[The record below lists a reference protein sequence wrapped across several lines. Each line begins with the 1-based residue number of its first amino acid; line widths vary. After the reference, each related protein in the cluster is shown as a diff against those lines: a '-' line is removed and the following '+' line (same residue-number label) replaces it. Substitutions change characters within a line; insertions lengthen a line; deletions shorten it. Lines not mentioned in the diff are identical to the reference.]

1 MRKGLNGHTKKS
13 ELGFTAPPEQPLA
26 PGAGKASASSGSRQ
40 RDRAGRDFGGVCFLL
55 LSQQLWPKLFAIKQ
69 HVAASQESLLAH
81 PRYVLATCSSKASST
96 PGASVSRAPR
106 RASSLRGK
114 QGKNSGQHRQADR
127 CLLRRWLEDLE
138 QSCHTSVS
146 PAQTF
151 SFCPGT
157 SSQRKKKRCEPFVW
171 DVEAPGSWAGAGAQ
185 GGEQMSRD
193 LVKWSLCMCS

>member
-1 MRKGLNGHTKKS
+1 MDIPKNQSWVSLHPLSSPLHLVLAKPLPAVDPAKGI
-13 ELGFTAPPEQPLA
+13 EQEGILV
-26 PGAGKASASSGSRQ
+26 
-40 RDRAGRDFGGVCFLL
+40 GGGCFLL

-96 PGASVSRAPR
+96 LGASISRAPR

-127 CLLRRWLEDLE
+127 CLLRRWLEDSE

-157 SSQRKKKRCEPFVW
+157 SSQCKKKK
-171 DVEAPGSWAGAGAQ
+171 
-185 GGEQMSRD
+185 M
-193 LVKWSLCMCS
+193 

>member
-1 MRKGLNGHTKKS
+1 MDIPKNQSWVSLHPLSSPLHLVLAKPLPAVDPDKGIEQEGI
-13 ELGFTAPPEQPLA
+13 LG
-26 PGAGKASASSGSRQ
+26 
-40 RDRAGRDFGGVCFLL
+40 GGVCFLL

-81 PRYVLATCSSKASST
+81 PRYMLATCSSKASST

-157 SSQRKKKRCEPFVW
+157 SSQRKKKKVSHLSGMLKPPAAGLELELRVESRCPETW
-171 DVEAPGSWAGAGAQ
+171 
-185 GGEQMSRD
+185 
-193 LVKWSLCMCS
+193 